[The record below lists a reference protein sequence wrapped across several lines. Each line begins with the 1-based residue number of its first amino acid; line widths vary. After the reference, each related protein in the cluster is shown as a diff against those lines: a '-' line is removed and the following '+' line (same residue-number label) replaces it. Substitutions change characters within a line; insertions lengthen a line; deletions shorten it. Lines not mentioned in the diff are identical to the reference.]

1 MPRASDSWYSHKGGI
16 AMRRMLLVVLAAASI
31 TLSAGAVLAE
41 QVVVCS
47 PGCGPVNST
56 EAQNMKQ
63 NQGKTTAGSHIS
75 SQGASHNK
83 AGVSQGT
90 NGGGGDSGGTI
101 MIMF

>member
-1 MPRASDSWYSHKGGI
+1 
-16 AMRRMLLVVLAAASI
+16 MRRMLLVVLAAASI

-75 SQGASHNK
+75 SQRTSHNK
-83 AGVSQGT
+83 AGISQGT
-90 NGGGGDSGGTI
+90 NGGGGGDSGGTI